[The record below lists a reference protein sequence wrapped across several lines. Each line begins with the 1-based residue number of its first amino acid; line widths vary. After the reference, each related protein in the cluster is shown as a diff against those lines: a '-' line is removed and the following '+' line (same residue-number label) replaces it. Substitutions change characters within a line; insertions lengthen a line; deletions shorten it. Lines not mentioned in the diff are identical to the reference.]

1 LLFLLVKEH
10 GCVRLLLLL
19 LDDDDYYYYMTE
31 GKGSSSTH
39 TLTQHTNKAP
49 A

>member
-19 LDDDDYYYYMTE
+19 LLDDDDYYYMTE